1 MNEIVNNHLLKVNRL
16 SREVLEQVISESQ
29 TYGDAKGNLNEL
41 KILAKSHYKTEHL
54 ATIYDQALLE
64 LEEKINATLIKKW
77 RIKIRIVLI

>member
-29 TYGDAKGNLNEL
+29 TYGDAKENLNEL

>member
-29 TYGDAKGNLNEL
+29 TYGDAKENLNEL

-64 LEEKINATLIKKW
+64 LEEKINATLIKK
-77 RIKIRIVLI
+77 